1 MNDIDPLH
9 PTLQFQR
16 NLHEIYAVFMV
27 KLSVMELIL
36 LLLLTTIVVFI
47 GDLSCIWLGVPL
59 DDLLGACS
67 FIFNVR
73 YLLMSDRKSPIVP
86 MKSVP

>member
-27 KLSVMELIL
+27 KLSVIELI
-36 LLLLTTIVVFI
+36 LLTTIVVFI

-59 DDLLGACS
+59 DDLLGGCN
-67 FIFNVR
+67 FIFN
-73 YLLMSDRKSPIVP
+73 
-86 MKSVP
+86 

>member
-1 MNDIDPLH
+1 MLLFITMNDIDPLH

-16 NLHEIYAVFMV
+16 NLNEIYAVFMV

-47 GDLSCIWLGVPL
+47 GDLS
-59 DDLLGACS
+59 
-67 FIFNVR
+67 
-73 YLLMSDRKSPIVP
+73 
-86 MKSVP
+86 